1 MGFRTVYGY
10 DPLQTAYLAVT
21 DPAEKERKRLAQ
33 RRVDLLF
40 QNTDGILTERIS
52 KLFKDPAVRARIL
65 GFVPMAAATAVFCRT
80 INEIAGPA
88 YQVSPT
94 RKVLA
99 GEGREPDKEQTKRY
113 RDLARITRL
122 DFKLDLACHI
132 GLACNS
138 VFVHHRY
145 NDRLGHLLDVLT
157 PAQVSVITDPEDTQR
172 ELAIIYEKE
181 YRKPD
186 GQTECSYVY
195 WDDEET
201 FAFSKHGMR
210 LTASTPHTL
219 GRLPFVPIHMTERP
233 CGQYWDTTTGHA
245 LEAGD
250 EAAMLL
256 MALTLKLHKSAGFK
270 QPIVIGDIVAFP
282 KGQAFDEENAIVAPE
297 GTRMETLDLTS
308 PAEHYLATLRD
319 LVQRVSANN
328 GINLDRLNAKAGAES
343 SDLGLQE
350 RREDAIKIFRWAEE
364 ECFEVRR
371 LYSRYTPGLAL
382 DDDARV
388 SVDFGEMSL
397 RTDPAGTLELW
408 KSKISMGLRN
418 ELDNV
423 RALNPEID
431 SDEEA
436 WEEYQRNLDIHAE
449 AVDRMR
455 KLNMGSDASPD
466 MPGQD
471 ARQNGAMGPMV
482 RDGEMTA
489 DEAAMMADKANMM
502 AKHDDSDES

>member
-1 MGFRTVYGY
+1 MGFRSIYGY

-40 QNTDGILTERIS
+40 QNTDAILTERIS
-52 KLFKDPAVRARIL
+52 KLFKDPAVRSRL
-65 GFVPMAAATAVFCRT
+65 TGFVPMAAATAVFCRT

-94 RKVLA
+94 RKVRI
-99 GEGREPDKEQTKRY
+99 GDSRVPDKEQTRRY
-113 RDLARITRL
+113 RELARITRL

-138 VFVHHRY
+138 VFIQHRY

-157 PAQVSVITDPEDTQR
+157 PAQVTVLTDPEDTHR
-172 ELAIIYEKE
+172 ELAIIYDKE
-181 YRKPD
+181 YRAPD
-186 GQTECSYVY
+186 GKSECVFVY

-201 FAFSKHGMR
+201 FTFNQHGTR
-210 LTASTPHTL
+210 LGSVSPHTL
-219 GRLPFVPIHMTERP
+219 GRLPFVPVHMTERP

-256 MALTLKLHKSAGFK
+256 LALTLKLHKSAGFK
-270 QPIVIGDIVAFP
+270 QPVVIGDLVAFP
-282 KGQAFDEENAIVAPE
+282 KNQAFDEENAILAPE
-297 GTRMETLDLTS
+297 GTRMETLDLAT

-364 ECFEVRR
+364 ECYDVRR
-371 LYSRYTPGLAL
+371 LYSRYTPDLAL
-382 DDDARV
+382 VDDSKLA
-388 SVDFGEMSL
+388 VDFGEMSL
-397 RTDPAGTLELW
+397 RTDPAGTLDLW
-408 KSKISMGLRN
+408 KTKISMGLRN

-449 AVDRMR
+449 AIDRMR
-455 KLNMGSDASPD
+455 KLNMTADASPD

-471 ARQNGAMGPMV
+471 AQQNGAMGPAV
-482 RDGEMTA
+482 RDGHMKPETA
-489 DEAAMMADKANMM
+489 ATMAAAVNY
-502 AKHDDSDES
+502 DDSDES